1 MKYYRNATHLDM
13 LRRDYQEEIT
23 RVNKML
29 EEEEDLKRRAILQ
42 EGLAENMEALKHLEE
57 FIDSNSKMFK

>member
-1 MKYYRNATHLDM
+1 MCMKYYRNATHLDM

-29 EEEEDLKRRAILQ
+29 EEEDDLKRRAILQ
-42 EGLAENMEALKHLEE
+42 EGLAENIRTCENGFSAS
-57 FIDSNSKMFK
+57 F